1 MIRIFIGDDRVS
13 AQKEINEIIGKNY
26 EVFEGGEIDALS
38 LSSIFLGTSLFSS
51 RRRILIKDF
60 SENKDVFRLFVEKI
74 EDFLKTDS
82 DVILWES
89 RFDKRTAAYKE
100 LKKFDIEIKEFKLQ
114 AKIDT
119 RLVFSIYDKALTDG
133 DRALKELRKIESDQ
147 DPYMFF
153 GLLVSQALKKFE
165 WKISGTKEKR
175 VLKELSR
182 LDVSMKTTGIDPWI
196 LIEGFLIRLS
206 SM

>member
-100 LKKFDIEIKEFKLQ
+100 LKKFDIEFKEFKLQ

-165 WKISGTKEKR
+165 WKIGGAKEKR